1 MADIIRH
8 QGIVESI
15 IGSHVKVRIIQSSA
29 CAACSIKGHC
39 SSADTKEK
47 LIDVTVVDGSL
58 YKPGDNV
65 ILVGALSMGIKA
77 VLLAFILP
85 FFILVVSLFIFM
97 SLWNNELGA
106 SLGSLLLLVPYYL
119 LLKMNNKHLV
129 KKFSFSIEEINRNLI

>member
-58 YKPGDNV
+58 YKPGDSV

-77 VLLAFILP
+77 VFLAFILP

-97 SLWNNELGA
+97 SLWNNELWA
-106 SLGSLLLLVPYYL
+106 SLCSLFLLVPYYL
-119 LLKMNNKHLV
+119 LLKLNNKHLV
-129 KKFSFSIEEINRNLI
+129 KKFSFSIDEINRNLK